1 LRVLGVRA
9 VRKIQ
14 PGNVHAGL
22 QQTADHA
29 G

>member
-1 LRVLGVRA
+1 MLVMRA

-14 PGNVHAGL
+14 PRNVHAGL